1 MSENEA
7 QAEQRVDEYHRHE
20 VMDRAA
26 IIRDMWY
33 DYIVQNAG
41 TKAEPNLAA
50 QADKILDL
58 LEKFYNDAAEASLI
72 NAP

>member
-1 MSENEA
+1 MSEDEI
-7 QAEQRVDEYHRHE
+7 RVDEYHRHE

-26 IIRDMWY
+26 IIRDMWH

-41 TKAEPNLAA
+41 TKVEPKLAA

-58 LEKFYNDAAEASLI
+58 LEKFYHDAAEASFI
-72 NAP
+72 NEP